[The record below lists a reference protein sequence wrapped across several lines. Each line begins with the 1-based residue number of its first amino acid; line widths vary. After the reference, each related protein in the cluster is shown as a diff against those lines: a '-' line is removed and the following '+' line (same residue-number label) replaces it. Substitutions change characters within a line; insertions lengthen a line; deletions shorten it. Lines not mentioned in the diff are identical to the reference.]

1 MSVPPIND
9 IRHRVLSYPP
19 PSYID
24 PATLMRIESLE
35 LRARSV
41 VEGFM
46 TGLHRSPY
54 HGFSVEFTEYRQ
66 YVPGDDPRYL
76 DWKLYARSDRYYVKR
91 YEDETNLRCH
101 LILDQSRSMQFGSV
115 GYTKADYARTLTAT
129 LAYFLNSQR
138 DAIGLCSFS
147 AEVDEYLPPRF
158 RPGWLRRMIVA
169 LEKESPGKVTD
180 LARVLATIA
189 ERTRKRSL
197 LVLVSDFLAPIDELE
212 TQLGLL
218 RAARHEVAVFQILDP
233 AECTLAFDAPAL
245 FEDLETGEE
254 IYVDP
259 ETARADYIRQFEQH
273 QQNVQAICERL
284 GIQVTQLQTSDPL
297 EQALADFLRL
307 RQMSSSRRM

>member
-1 MSVPPIND
+1 
-9 IRHRVLSYPP
+9 
-19 PSYID
+19 
-24 PATLMRIESLE
+24 
-35 LRARSV
+35 
-41 VEGFM
+41 
-46 TGLHRSPY
+46 
-54 HGFSVEFTEYRQ
+54 
-66 YVPGDDPRYL
+66 
-76 DWKLYARSDRYYVKR
+76 KLYARSDRYYVKR

-273 QQNVQAICERL
+273 QRNVQAICERL
-284 GIQVTQLQTSDPL
+284 GVQVTQLQTNDPL

-307 RQMSSSRRM
+307 RQMSSSSRM